1 MSTANATA
9 EPQNGSKQDDRQ
21 ERPSILSRSDH
32 DRLSLPFPTRLA
44 LCLFCSSTAGF
55 GLGSY
60 YGGQAAGLRFRAE
73 NAHRLP
79 TSEVGWFLYH
89 KSKNYHAM
97 LGGVKEG
104 IRMGAKLGLWGG
116 LFFWMEEGVD
126 RMRGAVIRGWVGFQD
141 RRRVEKG
148 WEDVGLERV
157 DDEEGPIWVQ
167 RDFLST
173 TVAALGTAGAFSAWN
188 RFPLPT
194 AARTAKM
201 GLKAGL
207 AFGILQDVLGYLK
220 GRRIGYIEFVR
231 NRVGTSREG

>member
-1 MSTANATA
+1 MSAVSVTSEVSRDVGTDTKAT
-9 EPQNGSKQDDRQ
+9 P
-21 ERPSILSRSDH
+21 PPLLSRNDH

-60 YGGQAAGLRFRAE
+60 HGGQAAGLRFRAE

-89 KSKNYHAM
+89 KSKNYHAA

-104 IRMGAKLGLWGG
+104 LRMGAKLAVWGG
-116 LFFWMEEGVD
+116 LFLWMEEGVD

-141 RRRVEKG
+141 RRRIEKG

-157 DDEEGPIWVQ
+157 EDEQGLMWVQ

-173 TVAALGTAGAFSAWN
+173 TIAALSTAGAFSAWN

-201 GLKAGL
+201 GLKVGV
-207 AFGILQDVLGYLK
+207 AFGLMQDLLGYMR
-220 GRRIGYIEFVR
+220 GRRLGYIEFAKR
-231 NRVGTSREG
+231 RLST